1 MSGRRMLQKDSKRV
15 RERGKLLRID
25 SEPDDIAA
33 KRTLC
38 GLEDDD
44 GSSGKKREKS
54 VVQWWKAQLSRRSRV
69 VVMEN
74 ILI

>member
-25 SEPDDIAA
+25 SKPDDIAA

-38 GLEDDD
+38 GLEEDD
-44 GSSGKKREKS
+44 GSRGKRGGKKVWYNGGKLNCPGGR
-54 VVQWWKAQLSRRSRV
+54 VWW
-69 VVMEN
+69 
-74 ILI
+74 